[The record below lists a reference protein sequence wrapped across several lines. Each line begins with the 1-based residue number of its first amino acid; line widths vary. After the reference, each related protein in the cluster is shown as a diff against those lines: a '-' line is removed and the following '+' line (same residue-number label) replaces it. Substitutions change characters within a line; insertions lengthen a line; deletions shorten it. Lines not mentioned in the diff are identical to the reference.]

1 MAVRRFE
8 RKIVA
13 AIAAVAFMPLIGAL
27 VLGQRALREAYA
39 VGVNEQVAGELE
51 RELSLYQAHFAT
63 LRQSA
68 ERTAD
73 AVAADFELNRAFEAS
88 TNAQGA
94 QSTDAS
100 KSARTPEPTR
110 VARALDALLARYDNI
125 VRIEVLDAGT
135 RRAAREQAYRS
146 TRELRLLE
154 LVRRLHVGERIEVR
168 VTVGTDARAFGDYQR
183 AGEVSEVFRALE
195 RGSEYVSGFYLAVY
209 ISLLV
214 SVIVVALGIGL
225 ALSRRVTRRVLQL
238 AEATQRVGAGDLTAN
253 VPVND
258 DDEVGDL
265 TRAFNGM
272 VRDMRESRD
281 RIEYLSRI
289 GAWQEFAKRLAHE
302 IKNPLTPIQLA
313 VQELHRSYKGDDAR
327 FRRTLEDARAIV
339 EEEIATLRRLVSEF
353 SEFARLPEVHL
364 SPADLGVF
372 VRDAV
377 DAPFRG
383 DEPSEVASTPVELV
397 GEIASGA
404 LPVLIDAMLLKRCLD
419 NLIRNAV
426 QALRGASIGE
436 GRVIVA
442 ARATADRAVVEVRDN
457 GPGVSDSARDRVFDP
472 YYTTKAEGTGLGL
485 AIVKKIVLEH
495 GGEIVCRKAPEGGA
509 CFQISLPF
517 MRASRLPG
525 APK

>member
-1 MAVRRFE
+1 MAIRRFE

-13 AIAAVAFMPLIGAL
+13 AIAAVAIMPLIGAL

-39 VGVNEQVAGELE
+39 VGVNEQVGTELE
-51 RELSLYQAHFAT
+51 RGLSLYQQHFVA
-63 LRQSA
+63 LRGAA

-73 AVAADFELNRAFEAS
+73 AVASDYELNRAL
-88 TNAQGA
+88 
-94 QSTDAS
+94 D
-100 KSARTPEPTR
+100 PLH
-110 VARALDALLARYDNI
+110 ALDPSVVALALDRLMSRYADV
-125 VRIEVLDAGT
+125 VRIEILDAGA
-135 RRAAREQAYRS
+135 RRAAREQPFDS
-146 TRELRLLE
+146 KQQLQLLE
-154 LVRRLHVGERIEVR
+154 LSRPMQLNFGGRSRLEAR

-183 AGEVSEVFRALE
+183 AGEVQEVFRALE
-195 RGSEYVSGFYLAVY
+195 AGANYVSGFYLAVY
-209 ISLLV
+209 IVLLA
-214 SVIVVALGIGL
+214 SVIVVALGIGI

-238 AEATQRVGAGDLTAN
+238 AEATQRVGGGDLTVA
-253 VPVND
+253 VPAHD

-313 VQELHRSYKGDDAR
+313 VQEVHRSYKGDDAR

-353 SEFARLPEVHL
+353 SEFARLPEVNL

-372 VRDAV
+372 VKDAV
-377 DAPFRG
+377 EAPFRA
-383 DEPSEVASTPVELV
+383 DEMSEVASTPVELTARV
-397 GEIASGA
+397 EPGA
-404 LPVLIDAMLLKRCLD
+404 LPVLIDSMLLKRCLD

-426 QALRGASIGE
+426 QAVRNGNVKDGH
-436 GRVIVA
+436 VTVA
-442 ARATADRAVVEVRDN
+442 ARARAERAIMQVRDN
-457 GPGVSDSARDRVFDP
+457 GPGVPEAARERVFDP
-472 YYTTKAEGTGLGL
+472 YYTTKVDGTGLGL

-495 GGEIVCRKAPEGGA
+495 GGEITCSAAPEGGA
-509 CFQISLPF
+509 CFEIALPF
-517 MRASRLPG
+517 VRTSRLPSL
-525 APK
+525 PK